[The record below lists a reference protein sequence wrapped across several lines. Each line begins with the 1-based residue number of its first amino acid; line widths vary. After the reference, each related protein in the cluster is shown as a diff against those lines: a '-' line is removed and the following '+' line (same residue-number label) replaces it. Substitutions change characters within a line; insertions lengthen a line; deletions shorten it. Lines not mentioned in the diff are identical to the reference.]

1 MRATRF
7 RLAAGC
13 LSWETKDG
21 TAAKNQRILD
31 VIPAQYKDPA
41 VNSTKG
47 WRDLNKA
54 EKKRIKDGAMRKPQQ
69 GPKAKRAAQA
79 GMVLERKVCPVEDFA
94 EGEGFLEK
102 GEGVQ
107 HQAEDAR
114 KISPN
119 EQNSGLWQEADAEG
133 SGSTMP
139 IPQPSQVN
147 LQARGVWQPPTVKG
161 ETFANTRTEPSN
173 MDSLQ
178 SRKRSRG
185 HSDANTEESTN
196 IQAQKRARTTND
208 AQNHGIEGG
217 YTRIRT
223 SRMGRLPQQRRPA
236 PEPPHIARGTSPA
249 PMHPAIGSSS
259 LASHRTVDQL
269 YNSSN
274 AANEVSPLPDP
285 SKSNGWP
292 STYASPLYQPH
303 QFLPFERGPT
313 DLSAPLP
320 HPHARNRPQQHP
332 QAPNTSI
339 KRKRSP
345 SNSNSSSSTI
355 PHPNEPH
362 PNKRIKAH
370 PTTQHATALQFQPP
384 TDAAAPRSNSLAPN
398 PSYQV
403 PPPPDHEQAN
413 TPRILI
419 PPPPGARNQPECLQR
434 LLPSALQGEQAHSW
448 MSETYPIV
456 SAEEEGYTP
465 PPTITMHQEETIAH
479 FETRAA
485 GMDAYFDPRQMMQD
499 GHGGPRGVGG
509 SGGGGGH
516 KSRYPPVDWH
526 HGRWDGMVHDG
537 GSWMQDGWDRD
548 GEGRGGA
555 DIGIWGLG

>member
-13 LSWETKDG
+13 LSWEKKDG
-21 TAAKNQRILD
+21 TVAKNQRILD

-54 EKKRIKDGAMRKPQQ
+54 EIKRIKDGAMRKPQQ

-94 EGEGFLEK
+94 EGEGFLEE

-107 HQAEDAR
+107 HQAEDTWNVA
-114 KISPN
+114 PN

-147 LQARGVWQPPTVKG
+147 LQALGVWQPPTVKG

-196 IQAQKRARTTND
+196 LQAQKRARTTND
-208 AQNHGIEGG
+208 AQTHGIEGG

-223 SRMGRLPQQRRPA
+223 SRMGRLPQQQRPA
-236 PEPPHIARGTSPA
+236 PEPPYIARGTPPA

-259 LASHRTVDQL
+259 QASHRTVDQH

-274 AANEVSPLPDP
+274 AANEVSPLPDL
-285 SKSNGWP
+285 SKSNGGP
-292 STYASPLYQPH
+292 STYASPLYQPQ
-303 QFLPFERGPT
+303 QFLPFE
-313 DLSAPLP
+313 
-320 HPHARNRPQQHP
+320 
-332 QAPNTSI
+332 
-339 KRKRSP
+339 
-345 SNSNSSSSTI
+345 
-355 PHPNEPH
+355 
-362 PNKRIKAH
+362 
-370 PTTQHATALQFQPP
+370 
-384 TDAAAPRSNSLAPN
+384 
-398 PSYQV
+398 
-403 PPPPDHEQAN
+403 
-413 TPRILI
+413 
-419 PPPPGARNQPECLQR
+419 
-434 LLPSALQGEQAHSW
+434 
-448 MSETYPIV
+448 
-456 SAEEEGYTP
+456 
-465 PPTITMHQEETIAH
+465 
-479 FETRAA
+479 
-485 GMDAYFDPRQMMQD
+485 
-499 GHGGPRGVGG
+499 
-509 SGGGGGH
+509 
-516 KSRYPPVDWH
+516 
-526 HGRWDGMVHDG
+526 
-537 GSWMQDGWDRD
+537 
-548 GEGRGGA
+548 
-555 DIGIWGLG
+555 

>member
-13 LSWETKDG
+13 LSWDKKDG

-79 GMVLERKVCPVEDFA
+79 GMVPERKVCPVEDFA
-94 EGEGFLEK
+94 EGDGFLEE

-107 HQAEDAR
+107 HQAEDAWNVA
-114 KISPN
+114 PN

-139 IPQPSQVN
+139 IPQPSQVD

-196 IQAQKRARTTND
+196 LQAQKRARTTND

-236 PEPPHIARGTSPA
+236 PEPPYI
-249 PMHPAIGSSS
+249 
-259 LASHRTVDQL
+259 
-269 YNSSN
+269 
-274 AANEVSPLPDP
+274 
-285 SKSNGWP
+285 
-292 STYASPLYQPH
+292 
-303 QFLPFERGPT
+303 
-313 DLSAPLP
+313 
-320 HPHARNRPQQHP
+320 
-332 QAPNTSI
+332 
-339 KRKRSP
+339 
-345 SNSNSSSSTI
+345 
-355 PHPNEPH
+355 
-362 PNKRIKAH
+362 
-370 PTTQHATALQFQPP
+370 
-384 TDAAAPRSNSLAPN
+384 
-398 PSYQV
+398 
-403 PPPPDHEQAN
+403 
-413 TPRILI
+413 
-419 PPPPGARNQPECLQR
+419 
-434 LLPSALQGEQAHSW
+434 
-448 MSETYPIV
+448 
-456 SAEEEGYTP
+456 
-465 PPTITMHQEETIAH
+465 QEETIARL
-479 FETRAA
+479 ETRAA
-485 GMDAYFDPRQMMQD
+485 GMDAYFTPFDSGPMIQD
-499 GHGGPRGVGG
+499 GHGGPRGVGERG
-509 SGGGGGH
+509 EGGGGH
-516 KSRYPPVDWH
+516 ESRYPPVDWH

-537 GSWMQDGWDRD
+537 GSWMQDGWDGD
-548 GEGRGGA
+548 GEGGG